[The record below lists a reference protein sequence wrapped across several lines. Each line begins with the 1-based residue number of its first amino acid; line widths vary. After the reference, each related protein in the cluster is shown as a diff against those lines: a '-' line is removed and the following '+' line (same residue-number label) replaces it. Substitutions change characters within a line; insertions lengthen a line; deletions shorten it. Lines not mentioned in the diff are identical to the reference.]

1 MASPGFENILDL
13 YQRVLS
19 ADVLKCLQRQT
30 GMKIRRGVYRAPVV
44 LWLMILQ
51 RLHPPGTL
59 AVAVQLLLQGAAGPL
74 LENCRRVRK
83 KRISARTGG
92 YCQARQKLPMAF
104 CRHVGREMVEQLRK
118 MLCREDDDHP
128 RVYLLDGSSLE
139 LEHNRELVKS
149 YPPAQNQHGTSHWPV
164 LKMVVLHE
172 LKSGLA
178 EEPSWGPMYGPKAV
192 SEQELAATS
201 LDRLPAGAVILGD
214 RNFGVLWIAHEAQ
227 QRGQGVVL
235 RLTEVRAHKLV
246 GGPIA
251 RPGEYP
257 VVWRATRWDGGKK
270 RRVPGDAAV
279 AGRLIAARVGR
290 GKNKQWL
297 FLFTT
302 LDWPVKKLVEVYG
315 ERWKIETD
323 LRSLKRTVRLHH
335 MTAKS
340 QDMLEKELVI
350 AVCAYNLVRAVMC
363 LAARKSR
370 IDPRRLSF
378 ALVLNVVDCAWPKLV
393 GASTQEQFQR
403 EFSRVLKLAAQC
415 ALPNR
420 KRRRSYP
427 RLLWRRT
434 PSATFRKEKTK

>member
-1 MASPGFENILDL
+1 M
-13 YQRVLS
+13 
-19 ADVLKCLQRQT
+19 
-30 GMKIRRGVYRAPVV
+30 
-44 LWLMILQ
+44 
-51 RLHPPGTL
+51 
-59 AVAVQLLLQGAAGPL
+59 
-74 LENCRRVRK
+74 
-83 KRISARTGG
+83 
-92 YCQARQKLPMAF
+92 
-104 CRHVGREMVEQLRK
+104 
-118 MLCREDDDHP
+118 
-128 RVYLLDGSSLE
+128 
-139 LEHNRELVKS
+139 
-149 YPPAQNQHGTSHWPV
+149 
-164 LKMVVLHE
+164 
-172 LKSGLA
+172 
-178 EEPSWGPMYGPKAV
+178 
-192 SEQELAATS
+192 
-201 LDRLPAGAVILGD
+201 ILGD

-257 VVWRATRWDGGKK
+257 VVWRATRWDGGEETPCARGCGGGGSADCRPRGAGQKQAVV
-270 RRVPGDAAV
+270 VPIHDAGL
-279 AGRLIAARVGR
+279 AG
-290 GKNKQWL
+290 Q
-297 FLFTT
+297 
-302 LDWPVKKLVEVYG
+302 KLVEVYG

-434 PSATFRKEKTK
+434 PSATFRKREN